1 MKINEFLITRYG
13 PLKNKNPFQ
22 LADFNLFWGKNEE
35 GKTLMIDAL
44 VKLLLGQNI
53 RDFSKDIDRVDEYP
67 EGYVIIEEYKDK
79 EIKLPEKGNLT
90 EVANLTPSECRNIF
104 IIRNSDL
111 SITRESEFYTN
122 VTDQLTGLRTE
133 DISQIKQIL
142 EEIGKITP
150 GGKFR
155 DIGDEKL
162 KSRVEKAGTLVGE
175 IKSLIEEI
183 KEEEFDKVEKEL
195 VENRIKKEQIIEEIK
210 RFEHAQ
216 KREKYEKGKEAL
228 KKLKKKDFPEV
239 KELEK
244 KEQYLEVFREKLR
257 RINERIKPK
266 LANYQSN
273 KEKLAGEKTKNDFF
287 SSLAKISQIILAISL
302 LGSIITI
309 LLSLPSSL
317 LSLFSSPLLLFI
329 LIVGALSLISTII
342 SYIFKWKFTKN
353 KSQLAEEFEM
363 IKFDISKFNLGGKTI
378 ENINSNIQ
386 KFEDECLNEDKK
398 EKKIREKLSGLMGRQ
413 HGILINLFGE
423 KSELLEDNIH
433 YWDEEIKELEVYKD
447 RAENIKYDEKVVLKL
462 KKEKESYES
471 RLDYLEEM
479 MTNFQKDLG
488 EIERKSND
496 ILQSEEDY
504 LYCKTSV
511 DLKAVS
517 EKLRKLINKNE
528 SNRDSVL
535 KVMGIFKEIE
545 IEEKEKISKLFGKES
560 PVSKYFNEITS
571 GLYEEVLFNQ
581 KISEIEVKRKDGA
594 VLEAEKLSGGTYDQL
609 YLSIRLSLGEKLL
622 KDKKGFF
629 IMDDPFIKA
638 DPDRLQRQ
646 IQTLKKISESGW
658 QILYFSAKGEVK
670 NALKKEIEDGSINYI
685 EIKSI
690 FI

>member
-22 LADFNLFWGKNEE
+22 LADFNLFWGKNED
-35 GKTLMIDAL
+35 GKTLTIDAL
-44 VKLLLGQNI
+44 IKLLLGRNI
-53 RDFSKDIDRVDEYP
+53 RNFEHIDRVEESP
-67 EGYVIIEEYKDK
+67 EGYIIIENDKGK

-90 EVANLTPSECRNIF
+90 EVADLTPSESRNIF

-133 DISQIKQIL
+133 DISQIKQTL

-150 GGKFR
+150 SGKFR

-162 KSRVEKAGTLVGE
+162 KSKIENTGTLVGE

-195 VENRIKKEQIIEEIK
+195 VENRIKEEQIIEEIK
-210 RFEHAQ
+210 KFEYAQ

-257 RINERIKPK
+257 KINEEIRPK
-266 LANYQSN
+266 ITNYQSN
-273 KEKLAGEKTKNDFF
+273 KEKIAGEKTKNNFF
-287 SSLAKISQIILAISL
+287 SSLAKISQIILTTSL
-302 LGSIITI
+302 LGSIITL
-309 LLSLPSSL
+309 LLSLSSSL
-317 LSLFSSPLLLFI
+317 SSLFSPPLLLFI
-329 LIVGALSLISTII
+329 LIVGVLSLISTII
-342 SYIFKWKFTKN
+342 SYMFKWKFTRN
-353 KSQLAEEFEM
+353 KSQLAKEFEM
-363 IKFDISKFNLGGKTI
+363 IKFDISKFNLSGETI
-378 ENINSNIQ
+378 GDIISNIQ
-386 KFEDECLNEDKK
+386 KFEDECLDEDKK
-398 EKKIREKLSGLMGRQ
+398 EKKIREKLSGVIGKQ

-423 KSELLEDNIH
+423 KSEISEDNIP

-447 RAENIKYDEKVVLKL
+447 RAKNIKYDEKIVLKL
-462 KKEKESYES
+462 KKEKESYEDKLS
-471 RLDYLEEM
+471 DLEEM

-488 EIERKSND
+488 KIERKSND

-517 EKLRKLINKNE
+517 EKLQEFINENE

-545 IEEKEKISKLFGKES
+545 IEEKEKISELFGKES
-560 PVSKYFNEITS
+560 PISKYFNEITN

-622 KDKKGFF
+622 KGKKGFF

>member
-22 LADFNLFWGKNEE
+22 LADFNLFWGKNED
-35 GKTLMIDAL
+35 GKTLTIDAL
-44 VKLLLGQNI
+44 IKLLLGRNI
-53 RDFSKDIDRVDEYP
+53 RNFEHIDRVEESP
-67 EGYVIIEEYKDK
+67 EGYIIIENDKGK

-90 EVANLTPSECRNIF
+90 EVADLTPSESRNIF

-133 DISQIKQIL
+133 DISQIKQTL

-150 GGKFR
+150 SGKFR

-162 KSRVEKAGTLVGE
+162 KSKIENTGTLVGE

-195 VENRIKKEQIIEEIK
+195 VENRIKEEQIIEEIK
-210 RFEHAQ
+210 KFEYAQ

-257 RINERIKPK
+257 KINEEIRPK
-266 LANYQSN
+266 ITNYQSN
-273 KEKLAGEKTKNDFF
+273 KEKIAGEKTKNNFF
-287 SSLAKISQIILAISL
+287 SSLAKISQIILTTSL
-302 LGSIITI
+302 LGSIIT
-309 LLSLPSSL
+309 LL
-317 LSLFSSPLLLFI
+317 LSLFSSLSSLFSPPLLLFI
-329 LIVGALSLISTII
+329 LIVGVLSLISTII
-342 SYIFKWKFTKN
+342 SYMFKWKFTRN
-353 KSQLAEEFEM
+353 KSQLAKEFEM
-363 IKFDISKFNLGGKTI
+363 IKFDISKFNLSGETI
-378 ENINSNIQ
+378 GDIISNIQ
-386 KFEDECLNEDKK
+386 KFEDECLDEDKK
-398 EKKIREKLSGLMGRQ
+398 EKKIREKLSGVIGKQ

-423 KSELLEDNIH
+423 KSEISEDNIP

-447 RAENIKYDEKVVLKL
+447 RAKNIKYDEKIVLKL
-462 KKEKESYES
+462 KKGKESYEDKLS
-471 RLDYLEEM
+471 DLEEM

-488 EIERKSND
+488 KIERKSND

-517 EKLRKLINKNE
+517 EKLQEFINENE

-545 IEEKEKISKLFGKES
+545 IEEKEKISELFGKES
-560 PVSKYFNEITS
+560 PISKYFNEITN

-622 KDKKGFF
+622 KGKKGFF

>member
-1 MKINEFLITRYG
+1 MKIKEFLITRYG
-13 PLKNKNPFQ
+13 PLRNRNPFK
-22 LADFNLFWGKNEE
+22 LVDFNLFWGKNEE
-35 GKTLMIDAL
+35 GKTLTIDAL
-44 VKLLLGQNI
+44 IKLLLGRNI
-53 RDFSKDIDRVDEYP
+53 RNFEHIDRVEESP
-67 EGYVIIEEYKDK
+67 EGYIIIENDKGK

-90 EVANLTPSECRNIF
+90 EVADLTPSESRNIF

-133 DISQIKQIL
+133 DISQIKQTL
-142 EEIGKITP
+142 EGIGKITP
-150 GGKFR
+150 SGKFR

-162 KSRVEKAGTLVGE
+162 KSRIENTGTLVGE

-195 VENRIKKEQIIEEIK
+195 VENRIKKEQLIEEIK
-210 RFEHAQ
+210 KFEHAQ

-244 KEQYLEVFREKLR
+244 KERYLEVFREKLR
-257 RINERIKPK
+257 KVNEEIRPK
-266 LANYQSN
+266 ITNYQSN
-273 KEKLAGEKTKNDFF
+273 KEKIAGEKTKNNFF
-287 SSLAKISQIILAISL
+287 SSLAKISQIILTTSL
-302 LGSIITI
+302 LGSIITL
-309 LLSLPSSL
+309 LLSSLSSL
-317 LSLFSSPLLLFI
+317 SSLFSPPLLLLFI
-329 LIVGALSLISTII
+329 VLGVLSLISTII
-342 SYIFKWKFTKN
+342 SYMFKWKFTRN
-353 KSQLAEEFEM
+353 KSQLAKEFEM
-363 IKFDISKFNLGGKTI
+363 IKFDISKFNLSGETI
-378 ENINSNIQ
+378 GDIISNIQ

-398 EKKIREKLSGLMGRQ
+398 EKKMREELSGLIGTQ
-413 HGILINLFGE
+413 QGILINLFGE
-423 KSELLEDNIH
+423 KGKILEENIP

-447 RAENIKYDEKVVLKL
+447 RAKNIKYDEKIVLKL
-462 KKEKESYES
+462 KKEKESYEDKLS
-471 RLDYLEEM
+471 NLEDM

-488 EIERKSND
+488 KIERKSND

-517 EKLRKLINKNE
+517 EKLQKFINENE

-560 PVSKYFNEITS
+560 PISKYFNEITN

-622 KDKKGFF
+622 KGKKGFF

>member
-1 MKINEFLITRYG
+1 MKIKEFLITRYG

-22 LADFNLFWGKNEE
+22 LADFNLFWGNNED
-35 GKTLMIDAL
+35 GKTLTIDAL
-44 VKLLLGQNI
+44 IKLLLGRNI
-53 RDFSKDIDRVDEYP
+53 RNFEHIDRVEESP
-67 EGYVIIEEYKDK
+67 EGYIIIENDKGK

-90 EVANLTPSECRNIF
+90 EVADLTQSESRNIF

-133 DISQIKQIL
+133 DISQIKQTL
-142 EEIGKITP
+142 EGIGKITP
-150 GGKFR
+150 SGKFR

-162 KSRVEKAGTLVGE
+162 KSKIENTGTLVGE

-210 RFEHAQ
+210 KFEYAQ

-244 KEQYLEVFREKLR
+244 KERYLEVFREKLR
-257 RINERIKPK
+257 KINEEIRPK
-266 LANYQSN
+266 ITNYQSN
-273 KEKLAGEKTKNDFF
+273 KEKIAGEKTKNNFF
-287 SSLAKISQIILAISL
+287 SSLAKISQIILTTSL
-302 LGSIITI
+302 LGSIITL
-309 LLSLPSSL
+309 LLSLSSSL
-317 LSLFSSPLLLFI
+317 SSLFSPPLLLLFI
-329 LIVGALSLISTII
+329 VLGVLSLISTII
-342 SYIFKWKFTKN
+342 SYMFKWKFARN
-353 KSQLAEEFEM
+353 KSQLAKEFEM
-363 IKFDISKFNLGGKTI
+363 IKFDISKFNLSGETI
-378 ENINSNIQ
+378 GDISSNIQ
-386 KFEDECLNEDKK
+386 KFEDECLDEDKK
-398 EKKIREKLSGLMGRQ
+398 EKKIREKLSGLIGKQ
-413 HGILINLFGE
+413 QGILINLFGE
-423 KSELLEDNIH
+423 KSEISEDNIP

-447 RAENIKYDEKVVLKL
+447 RAKNIKYDEKIVLKL
-462 KKEKESYES
+462 KKEKESYED
-471 RLDYLEEM
+471 RLDYLDGM
-479 MTNFQKDLG
+479 MTNFQKDL
-488 EIERKSND
+488 EKIERKSND

-517 EKLRKLINKNE
+517 KKLQKFINENE

-560 PVSKYFNEITS
+560 PISKYFNEITN

-622 KDKKGFF
+622 KGKKGFF

>member
-1 MKINEFLITRYG
+1 MKIKEFLITRYG
-13 PLKNKNPFQ
+13 PLRNRNPFK
-22 LADFNLFWGKNEE
+22 LVDFNLFWGKNEE
-35 GKTLMIDAL
+35 GKTLTIDAL
-44 VKLLLGQNI
+44 IKLLLGRNI
-53 RDFSKDIDRVDEYP
+53 RNFEHIDRVEESP
-67 EGYVIIEEYKDK
+67 EGYIIIENDKGK

-90 EVANLTPSECRNIF
+90 EVADLTPSESRNIF

-133 DISQIKQIL
+133 DISQIKQTL
-142 EEIGKITP
+142 EGIGKITP
-150 GGKFR
+150 SGKFR

-162 KSRVEKAGTLVGE
+162 KSRIENTGTLVGE

-195 VENRIKKEQIIEEIK
+195 VENRIKKEQLIEEIK
-210 RFEHAQ
+210 KFEHAQ

-244 KEQYLEVFREKLR
+244 KERYLEVFREKLR
-257 RINERIKPK
+257 KVNEEIRPK
-266 LANYQSN
+266 ITNYQSN
-273 KEKLAGEKTKNDFF
+273 KEKIAGEKTKNNFF
-287 SSLAKISQIILAISL
+287 SSLAKISQIILTTSL
-302 LGSIITI
+302 LGSIITL
-309 LLSLPSSL
+309 LLSSLSSL
-317 LSLFSSPLLLFI
+317 SSLFSPPLLLLFI
-329 LIVGALSLISTII
+329 VLGVLSLISTII
-342 SYIFKWKFTKN
+342 SYMFKWKFTRN
-353 KSQLAEEFEM
+353 KSQLAKEFEM
-363 IKFDISKFNLGGKTI
+363 IKFDISKFNLSGETI
-378 ENINSNIQ
+378 GDIISNIQ

-398 EKKIREKLSGLMGRQ
+398 EKKMREELSGLIGTQ
-413 HGILINLFGE
+413 QGILINLFGE
-423 KSELLEDNIH
+423 KGKILEENIP

-447 RAENIKYDEKVVLKL
+447 RAKNIKYDEKIVLKL
-462 KKEKESYES
+462 KKEKESYEDKLS
-471 RLDYLEEM
+471 NLEEM
-479 MTNFQKDLG
+479 MTNFQEDLG
-488 EIERKSND
+488 KIERKSND

-517 EKLRKLINKNE
+517 EKLQKFINENE

-560 PVSKYFNEITS
+560 PISKYFNEITN

-622 KDKKGFF
+622 KGKKGFF

>member
-1 MKINEFLITRYG
+1 MKIKEFLITRYG
-13 PLKNKNPFQ
+13 PLRNRNPFK
-22 LADFNLFWGKNEE
+22 LVDFNLFWGKNEE
-35 GKTLMIDAL
+35 GKTLTIDAL
-44 VKLLLGQNI
+44 IKLLLGRNI
-53 RDFSKDIDRVDEYP
+53 RNFEHIDRVEESP
-67 EGYVIIEEYKDK
+67 EGYIIIENDKGK

-90 EVANLTPSECRNIF
+90 EVADLTPSESRNIF

-133 DISQIKQIL
+133 DISQIKQTL
-142 EEIGKITP
+142 EGIGKITP
-150 GGKFR
+150 SGKFR

-162 KSRVEKAGTLVGE
+162 KSRIENTGTLVGE

-195 VENRIKKEQIIEEIK
+195 VENRIKKEQLIEEIK
-210 RFEHAQ
+210 KFEHAQ
-216 KREKYEKGKEAL
+216 KREKHEKGKEAL

-257 RINERIKPK
+257 KINEEIRPK
-266 LANYQSN
+266 ITNYQSN
-273 KEKLAGEKTKNDFF
+273 KEKIAGEKTKNNFF
-287 SSLAKISQIILAISL
+287 SSLAKISQIILTTSL
-302 LGSIITI
+302 LGSIITL
-309 LLSLPSSL
+309 LLSSLSSL
-317 LSLFSSPLLLFI
+317 SSLFSPPLLLLFI
-329 LIVGALSLISTII
+329 VLGVLSLISTII
-342 SYIFKWKFTKN
+342 SYMFKWKFTRN
-353 KSQLAEEFEM
+353 KSQLAKEFEM
-363 IKFDISKFNLGGKTI
+363 IKFDISKFNLSGETI
-378 ENINSNIQ
+378 GDIISNIQ

-398 EKKIREKLSGLMGRQ
+398 EKKMREKFSGLIGTQ
-413 HGILINLFGE
+413 QGILINLFGE
-423 KSELLEDNIH
+423 KSEISEDNIP

-447 RAENIKYDEKVVLKL
+447 RAKDIKYDEKIVLKL
-462 KKEKESYES
+462 KKEKESYEDKLS
-471 RLDYLEEM
+471 NLEEM

-488 EIERKSND
+488 KIERKSND

-517 EKLRKLINKNE
+517 DKLQKFINKNE
-528 SNRDSVL
+528 NNRDSVL
-535 KVMGIFKEIE
+535 KVIGIFEEIE

-560 PVSKYFNEITS
+560 PISKYFNEITN

-622 KDKKGFF
+622 KGKKGFF

>member
-22 LADFNLFWGKNEE
+22 LADFNLFWGKNED
-35 GKTLMIDAL
+35 GKTLTIDAL
-44 VKLLLGQNI
+44 IKLLLGRNI
-53 RDFSKDIDRVDEYP
+53 RNFEHIDRVEESP
-67 EGYVIIEEYKDK
+67 EGYIIIENDKGK

-90 EVANLTPSECRNIF
+90 EVADLTPSESRNIF

-133 DISQIKQIL
+133 DISQIKQTL

-150 GGKFR
+150 SGKFR

-162 KSRVEKAGTLVGE
+162 KSKIENTGTLVGE

-195 VENRIKKEQIIEEIK
+195 VENRIKEEQIIEEIK
-210 RFEHAQ
+210 KFEYAQ

-257 RINERIKPK
+257 KINEEIRPK
-266 LANYQSN
+266 ITNYQSN
-273 KEKLAGEKTKNDFF
+273 KEKIAGEKTKNNFF
-287 SSLAKISQIILAISL
+287 SSLAKISQIILTTSL
-302 LGSIITI
+302 LGSIITL
-309 LLSLPSSL
+309 LLSLSSSL
-317 LSLFSSPLLLFI
+317 SSLFSPPLLLFI
-329 LIVGALSLISTII
+329 LIVGVLSLISTII
-342 SYIFKWKFTKN
+342 SYMFKWKFTRN
-353 KSQLAEEFEM
+353 KSQLAKEFEM
-363 IKFDISKFNLGGKTI
+363 IKFDISKFNLSGETI
-378 ENINSNIQ
+378 GDIISNIQ
-386 KFEDECLNEDKK
+386 KFEDECLDEDKK
-398 EKKIREKLSGLMGRQ
+398 EKKIREKLSGVIGKQ

-423 KSELLEDNIH
+423 KSEISEDNIP

-447 RAENIKYDEKVVLKL
+447 RAKNIKYDEKIVLKL
-462 KKEKESYES
+462 KKEKESYEDKLS
-471 RLDYLEEM
+471 DLEEM

-488 EIERKSND
+488 KIERKSND

-517 EKLRKLINKNE
+517 EKLQEFINENE

-535 KVMGIFKEIE
+535 KVIGIFKEIE
-545 IEEKEKISKLFGKES
+545 IEEKEKISELFGKES
-560 PVSKYFNEITS
+560 PISKYFNEITN

-622 KDKKGFF
+622 KGKKGFF